1 MYLDGH
7 TIANEMEMAKYYESG
22 TMMQSPESV
31 RYIVIHCTGT
41 KVTNDYTVDHLMRDH
56 LDRGFR
62 TIGYHF
68 YIRRDGTTT
77 QHRKLLE
84 GGLTLNRIID
94 ALLAS
99 ATRADGMNRDDS
111 EILAHQSRKR
121 EWRNW

>member
-77 QHRKLLE
+77 QHRKLFANAMVV
-84 GGLTLNRIID
+84 GHRD
-94 ALLAS
+94 LLGATPKLCPCFD
-99 ATRADGMNRDDS
+99 ATREYKER
-111 EILAHQSRKR
+111 
-121 EWRNW
+121 